1 MKKTCISCAEYKRCA
16 ESSASLIYFIIGMI
30 STIAL
35 RVVTLLAHLKEI
47 YGQIAWYIGVAGF
60 FLFFVYK
67 YRVDNARYRLIVKQD
82 LMGKFAAGK
91 ELAPEDRQ
99 VISTILCALSSNKDR
114 INYFLIFLTSALAI
128 LIALYFDFIK

>member
-1 MKKTCISCAEYKRCA
+1 MKKTCISCAEYKRCR
-16 ESSASLIYFIIGMI
+16 ESSVSLIYFIIGMI

-82 LMGKFAAGK
+82 LMGKFTAGK